1 MAWQDGVKGKPT
13 THGQVN
19 PMRKSI
25 AIIVLV
31 GLVWVGYTAWP
42 LYDVMVLVRAIE
54 VRNLQTITHY
64 VYFDAV
70 RQSLAHQ
77 IADAF
82 KRRTGAQVPPLVQS
96 QAAVALG
103 LVDPVLK
110 KLISPEALSE
120 LLAVGWP
127 VTAVSDPPPTGTMGI
142 TEASVGTVWD
152 VYKRSDYGIGRFE
165 VSLPSSLLPQQ
176 RFRLTFRLLQWRWQL
191 TAVIHPEHIQ
201 DLLADEL
208 IKARR

>member
-1 MAWQDGVKGKPT
+1 
-13 THGQVN
+13 
-19 PMRKSI
+19 MRKSV

-31 GLVWVGYTAWP
+31 GLVWAGYTAWP

-70 RQSLAHQ
+70 RQSLVHQ

-82 KRRTGAQVPPLVQS
+82 KRRTGAQVPPLIQS

-103 LVDPVLK
+103 ADPVLK

-120 LLAVGWP
+120 LLAAGWP
-127 VTAVSDPPPTGTMGI
+127 VTAVSDSPPPGTVGI

-152 VYKRSDYGIGRFE
+152 VYKRSDYGIGRLE
-165 VSLPSSLLPQQ
+165 VSLPSSLSPRQ

-191 TAVIHPEHIQ
+191 TAVILPEHIQ
-201 DLLADEL
+201 NLLADEL